1 MTTTVQVEGPDA
13 GETEALRDL
22 MRRFVDDELIPL
34 EREVMQRGLRYGATV
49 EPLIP
54 PDVHARLIQRTREL
68 ELFGIDVPKEL
79 GGHGY
84 GATVKIVALEELR
97 RSIVP
102 FVLPPDSPSL
112 HMMLAACD
120 DAQREK
126 YLLPY
131 ARGEKRSSFALTEPN
146 AGSDAAAIET
156 SAVPA
161 GGGWRI
167 NGSKM
172 WIGAADIADFFIVI
186 AVTDREKRA
195 RGGISAFLVDRATRG
210 LTLGQPQFHMGDIP
224 VYELFFD
231 DCWVPEGQLLGGVG
245 QAFVLLANRLGLR
258 RVEIGA
264 HCVGMARRLLELMV
278 SYATTRSTFGQLLGS
293 RQAVQWWIADTEI
306 EIEAARQ
313 LVYTAA
319 RRYDAGE
326 RDIRREA
333 AMAKVFATEMISRVA
348 DRAIQ
353 LYGGMGFSREL
364 PIEWIYRNSRIL
376 RVADG
381 ASEILRREVARGLLG
396 EVAR

>member
-1 MTTTVQVEGPDA
+1 MTTTVQVDGPDA
-13 GETEALRDL
+13 GETEALRGL

-34 EREVMQRGLRYGATV
+34 EHEVMQRGLRYGATV

-146 AGSDAAAIET
+146 AGSDAAAVQT

-195 RGGISAFLVDRATRG
+195 RGGISAFLVDRATPG

-231 DCWVPEGQLLGGVG
+231 DCWVSEGQLLGDVG

>member
-1 MTTTVQVEGPDA
+1 M
-13 GETEALRDL
+13 LRDL
-22 MRRFVDDELIPL
+22 VRRFTDTELIPL
-34 EREVMQRGLRYGATV
+34 EPAVMERGLRYGATA

-54 PDVHARLIQRTREL
+54 PDAHARLIARAREL
-68 ELFGIDVPKEL
+68 DLFGIDVPPEL

-84 GATVKIVALEELR
+84 GATFKIVALEELR

-112 HMMLAACD
+112 HMMIAACD
-120 DAQREK
+120 EAQREK

-131 ARGEKRSSFALTEPN
+131 ARGDKRSSFALTEPE
-146 AGSDAAAIET
+146 AGSDAAAIRA
-156 SAVPA
+156 SAA
-161 GGGWRI
+161 RADGGWLL
-167 NGSKM
+167 NGSKL

-186 AVTDREKRA
+186 AVTDRQKRA
-195 RGGISAFLVDRATRG
+195 RGGISAFLVDKGTPG
-210 LTLGQPQFHMGDIP
+210 LTLGPPQFHMGDIP
-224 VYELFFD
+224 VFQVFLS
-231 DCWVPEGQLLGGVG
+231 DCWVPDGQLLGQPG

-278 SYATTRSTFGQLLGS
+278 DQALRRSTFGQPLAS

-306 EIEAARQ
+306 EIAAARQ
-313 LVYTAA
+313 LVYAA
-319 RRYDAGE
+319 AAKLDAGLT
-326 RDIRREA
+326 DIRREA
-333 AMAKVFATEMISRVA
+333 AIAKIYATEMITRVA
-348 DRAIQ
+348 DRAVQ

-364 PIEWIYRNSRIL
+364 PIEWIYRNSRIY

-396 EVAR
+396 DVAK

>member
-1 MTTTVQVEGPDA
+1 
-13 GETEALRDL
+13 
-22 MRRFVDDELIPL
+22 
-34 EREVMQRGLRYGATV
+34 
-49 EPLIP
+49 
-54 PDVHARLIQRTREL
+54 
-68 ELFGIDVPKEL
+68 
-79 GGHGY
+79 
-84 GATVKIVALEELR
+84 
-97 RSIVP
+97 
-102 FVLPPDSPSL
+102 
-112 HMMLAACD
+112 
-120 DAQREK
+120 
-126 YLLPY
+126 
-131 ARGEKRSSFALTEPN
+131 
-146 AGSDAAAIET
+146 
-156 SAVPA
+156 
-161 GGGWRI
+161 
-167 NGSKM
+167 M

-195 RGGISAFLVDRATRG
+195 RGGISAFLVDRATPG

-231 DCWVPEGQLLGGVG
+231 DCWVSEGQLLGDVG

>member
-1 MTTTVQVEGPDA
+1 VTAGPPA
-13 GETEALRDL
+13 GHADELAMLRDL
-22 MRRFVDDELIPL
+22 VRRFVDTELIPL
-34 EREVMQRGLRYGATV
+34 EPAVMERGLRYGAMA

-54 PDVHARLIQRTREL
+54 PDAHARLISRCREL
-68 ELFGIDVPKEL
+68 DLFGIDVPPEL

-84 GATVKIVALEELR
+84 GATFKVVALEELR

-112 HMMLAACD
+112 HMMIAACD
-120 DAQREK
+120 QAQREK

-131 ARGEKRSSFALTEPN
+131 ARGDKRSSFALTEPE
-146 AGSDAAAIET
+146 AGSDAAAIRT
-156 SAVPA
+156 SAARV
-161 GGGWRI
+161 GSGWLL
-167 NGSKM
+167 NGSKL

-186 AVTDREKRA
+186 AVTDRDKRA
-195 RGGISAFLVDRATRG
+195 RGGISAFLVDKGTPG
-210 LTLGQPQFHMGDIP
+210 LDLGPPQFHMGDIP
-224 VYELFFD
+224 VFQVFLH
-231 DCWVPEGQLLGGVG
+231 DCWIPDGQLMGQPG

-278 SYATTRSTFGQLLGS
+278 DQALRRSTFGQPLAS

-306 EIEAARQ
+306 EIQAARQ
-313 LVYTAA
+313 LVYAA
-319 RRYDAGE
+319 AAKLDAGVT
-326 RDIRREA
+326 DIRREA
-333 AMAKVFATEMISRVA
+333 AMAKIYATEMITRVA
-348 DRAIQ
+348 DRAVQ

-364 PIEWIYRNSRIL
+364 PIEWIYRNSRIY

-396 EVAR
+396 DVAR